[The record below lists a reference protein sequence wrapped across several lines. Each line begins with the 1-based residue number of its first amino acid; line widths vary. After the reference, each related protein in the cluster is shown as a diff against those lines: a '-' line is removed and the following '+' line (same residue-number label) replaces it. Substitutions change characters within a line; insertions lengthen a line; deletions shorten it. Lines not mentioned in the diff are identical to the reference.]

1 MAVLSIPVTMDK
13 PRNLRFGIE
22 AMVAIEERY
31 NKSFLEIAQECLGKN
46 PKITTLRDMLWAG
59 LKHEDPNL
67 TPEKVSSIMDETP
80 SIPDVL
86 VAIDKAITAAL
97 SEKKDDKKKL
107 GNLLNRLKNM

>member
-1 MAVLSIPVTMDK
+1 
-13 PRNLRFGIE
+13 
-22 AMVAIEERY
+22 
-31 NKSFLEIAQECLGKN
+31 
-46 PKITTLRDMLWAG
+46 
-59 LKHEDPNL
+59 
-67 TPEKVSSIMDETP
+67 MDETP